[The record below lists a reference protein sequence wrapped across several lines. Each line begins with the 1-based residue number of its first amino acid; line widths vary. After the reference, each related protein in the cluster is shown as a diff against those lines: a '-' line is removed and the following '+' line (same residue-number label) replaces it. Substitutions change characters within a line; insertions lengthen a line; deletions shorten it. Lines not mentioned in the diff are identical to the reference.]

1 MNRCIRVQHEL
12 SALSILKIA
21 GLALAALILV
31 RGWPAVLLILV
42 ALMSASALQPLH
54 TRLAMRVGRRKA
66 LLILIAGLL
75 IPLVLV
81 AVLIVPALL
90 RQIGSLVGRIPETV
104 DLLYRWGRDLGLPLG
119 RAEIPPQWVEKIPEY
134 VPHIVAAIANVL
146 GGMVGAVTAVALA
159 IYLLADGPE
168 FGAAAIRL
176 LPRRHRL
183 PARQMLSRIAADV
196 GNYVR
201 GQLVLSAL
209 AGLSSFA
216 LLTVVG
222 VPDPLALAFL
232 MAITDAIPIAG
243 AFIGSVPAVLIASHN
258 GALPAVAVAAG
269 YIIYQQIEN
278 HILLPRILGRAMNL
292 PSSIILIAVM
302 VGITLMGPV
311 GGLLALP
318 VAAALPAIIRF
329 IGEAWDRETET
340 RAAAAGPSP

>member
-1 MNRCIRVQHEL
+1 MGDISHN
-12 SALSILKIA
+12 
-21 GLALAALILV
+21 
-31 RGWPAVLLILV
+31 
-42 ALMSASALQPLH
+42 
-54 TRLAMRVGRRKA
+54 
-66 LLILIAGLL
+66 
-75 IPLVLV
+75 
-81 AVLIVPALL
+81 
-90 RQIGSLVGRIPETV
+90 
-104 DLLYRWGRDLGLPLG
+104 
-119 RAEIPPQWVEKIPEY
+119 
-134 VPHIVAAIANVL
+134 
-146 GGMVGAVTAVALA
+146 ALA

-168 FGAAAIRL
+168 VGAAAIRL

-183 PARQMLSRIAADV
+183 PARQMLSRISFDV

-216 LLTVVG
+216 LLSIFG
-222 VPDPLALAFL
+222 VSDPLALAFL

-258 GALPAVAVAAG
+258 GALTAVGVAAG
-269 YIIYQQIEN
+269 YLIYQQIEN
-278 HILLPRILGRAMNL
+278 HILLPRILSRAMNI

-302 VGITLMGPV
+302 VGITLMGVV

-340 RAAAAGPSP
+340 RAAAASESSS